1 VVLPDALVTGA
12 APHSVAAC
20 SAVSTRSRIGPTSAS
35 SWAVDH
41 ADARELFEQPGAG
54 MCGDTVGDSGLNVGE
69 SSLHGTERGNL
80 GGDDGAQ
87 GVIGQADWGDG
98 GVAQATEQLGGRLA
112 AAVGV
117 PSAERCH
124 TCLAQPAGRLR
135 VG

>member
-1 VVLPDALVTGA
+1 
-12 APHSVAAC
+12 
-20 SAVSTRSRIGPTSAS
+20 
-35 SWAVDH
+35 
-41 ADARELFEQPGAG
+41 
-54 MCGDTVGDSGLNVGE
+54 MCGDTVGDSGLDVGE

-135 VG
+135 GRVVGEEREGDRSGQGPEQAREPG